1 MVSTEQ
7 LINDCVLFQSVS
19 PDEMDELLSHAETE
33 DFPAGARILDEG
45 NSTRYLW
52 IIQSGNCEVRKQL
65 SNGDEQTLTQLGPLS
80 IFGEMSFFKPAP
92 HSASVVAISNVSIVR
107 IPWQNFDQLLKQGV
121 SGAHKVVYNTVR
133 IMSDRLRTMDQWSA
147 EMVESCGSRNKN
159 AEWHE
164 FRSKLYSDWQF

>member
-7 LINDCVLFQSVS
+7 LINDCVLFQSVT
-19 PDEMDELLSHAETE
+19 PEEMDELLYHAETE
-33 DFPAGARILDEG
+33 DFTAGFRILDEG

-52 IIQSGNCEVRKQL
+52 VIQSGTCEVRKLL
-65 SNGDEQTLTQLGPLS
+65 SNGDEQTLTELGPLS

-92 HSASVVAISNVSIVR
+92 HSASVVATSDVSIVR
-107 IPWQNFDQLLKQGV
+107 IPWQTFDRLLKDGV
-121 SGAHKVVYNTVR
+121 SGAQKVVYNTVR
-133 IMSDRLRTMDQWSA
+133 IMSDRLRTMDKWSA
-147 EMVESCGSRNKN
+147 EMVESCGSRTKN

>member
-7 LINDCVLFQSVS
+7 LINDCVLFQSVT
-19 PDEMDELLSHAETE
+19 PEEMDELLDQAETE
-33 DFPAGARILDEG
+33 DFPEGVRILDEG

-52 IIQSGNCEVRKQL
+52 IIQRGTCEVRKQL
-65 SNGDEQTLTQLGPLS
+65 SNGDEQTLTELGPLS

-92 HSASVVAISNVSIVR
+92 HSASVVATTDVSIVR
-107 IPWQNFDQLLKQGV
+107 IPWKNFDQLLKAGV
-121 SGAHKVVYNTVR
+121 SGAQKVVYNTVR
-133 IMSDRLRTMDQWSA
+133 IMSDRLRTMDKWSA
-147 EMVESCGSRNKN
+147 EMVESCGTKNKN

>member
-7 LINDCVLFQSVS
+7 LINDCVLFQSVT
-19 PDEMDELLSHAETE
+19 PEEMDELLYHSETE
-33 DFPAGARILDEG
+33 DFTAGFRILDEG

-52 IIQSGNCEVRKQL
+52 VIQSGTCEVRKLL
-65 SNGDEQTLTQLGPLS
+65 SNGDEQTLTELGPLS

-92 HSASVVAISNVSIVR
+92 HSASVVATSDVSIVR
-107 IPWQNFDQLLKQGV
+107 IPWQNFERLLKDGV
-121 SGAHKVVYNTVR
+121 SGAQKVVYNTVR
-133 IMSDRLRTMDQWSA
+133 IMSDRLRTMDKWSA
-147 EMVESCGSRNKN
+147 EMVESCGSRTKN

>member
-7 LINDCVLFQSVS
+7 LINDCVLFQSVT
-19 PDEMDELLSHAETE
+19 PDEMDELLCQAETE
-33 DFPAGARILDEG
+33 DFPEGARILDEG

-52 IIQSGNCEVRKQL
+52 IIQSGTCEVRKQL

-92 HSASVVAISNVSIVR
+92 HSASVVATSDVSVVR
-107 IPWQNFDQLLKQGV
+107 IPWREFDQMLKSGGV
-121 SGAHKVVYNTVR
+121 GAQKVVYNTVR
-133 IMSDRLRTMDQWSA
+133 IMSDRLRTMDKWSA

>member
-7 LINDCVLFQSVS
+7 LINDCVLFQSVT
-19 PDEMDELLSHAETE
+19 PEEMDELLDQAETE
-33 DFPAGARILDEG
+33 DFPEGVRILDEG

-52 IIQSGNCEVRKQL
+52 IIQRGTCEVRKQL
-65 SNGDEQTLTQLGPLS
+65 SNGDEQTLTELGPLS

-92 HSASVVAISNVSIVR
+92 HLASVVATSDVSIVR
-107 IPWQNFDQLLKQGV
+107 IPWKNFDQLLKAGV
-121 SGAHKVVYNTVR
+121 SGAQKVVYNTVR
-133 IMSDRLRTMDQWSA
+133 IMSDRLRTMDKWSA
-147 EMVESCGSRNKN
+147 EMVESCGTKTKN